1 MVIRV
6 SASLYVIHPQRR
18 QVNVSAYLGLTD
30 SLVRDELVA
39 LLLDI
44 PGLVDSDVEE
54 VDLLQDLPDGQ
65 TVPSRLLLLLVHL

>member
-1 MVIRV
+1 MVI
-6 SASLYVIHPQRR
+6 SASLYVIYHQRW

-44 PGLVDSDVEE
+44 PGLVDGDVEE

-65 TVPSRLLLLLVHL
+65 TVPSRLLLLLAHL